1 MPKSPGAA
9 TQLKI
14 ASRWPLGVALTSWRY
29 MWRTTPMHR
38 RETMG
43 DLEEHRPP
51 AFPQGVSADEVQYA
65 SDGVGP
71 LFHRIYRTR
80 IKDSG
85 SAAKD
90 LIELI
95 AENPDRI
102 SPSEFATF
110 RKVTGEQGTMRV
122 GDEFVVRMAAPWDG
136 PVRVVRREDD
146 RIGYA
151 TLNGHLEAGQIE
163 FRCSDEDG
171 LIVFEIESWAR
182 NKDPLTN
189 FLYSHMRMSKEIQVH
204 MWTSVLERAEKLVDG
219 RIVGGIDVETVV
231 CNDGDA

>member
-9 TQLKI
+9 AQLKI
-14 ASRWPLGVALTSWRY
+14 ASRWPLGVVLTSWRY

-38 RETMG
+38 RETTG
-43 DLEEHRPP
+43 DVDEHGPP
-51 AFPQGVSADEVQYA
+51 PYPDGVSTDEVQYP

-71 LFHRIYRTR
+71 LFHRLYRTR
-80 IKDSG
+80 ITDSG

-110 RKVTGEQGTMRV
+110 RKVAGEEGAMRV

-136 PVRVVRREDD
+136 PVRVIRREAEMF
-146 RIGYA
+146 GYA
-151 TLNGHLEAGQIE
+151 TLKGHLEAGQIE

-182 NKDPLTN
+182 NKDGLTN
-189 FLYSHMRMSKEIQVH
+189 LLYSHMRMSKEIQVH
-204 MWTSVLERAEKLVDG
+204 MWTSVLERAAELAGG
-219 RIVGGIDVETVV
+219 RIVAGIDVETVV
-231 CNDGDA
+231 CSNGDA

>member
-38 RETMG
+38 RETTG
-43 DLEEHRPP
+43 AAEEHGPP
-51 AFPQGVSADEVQYA
+51 AIPDDVSADEIQYA

-71 LFHRIYRTR
+71 LFHRLYRTR

-85 SAAKD
+85 VAAED
-90 LIELI
+90 LIEMV
-95 AENPDRI
+95 AKDPDRI

-110 RKVTGEQGTMRV
+110 RKVTGEEGAMRV

-136 PVRVVRREDD
+136 PVRVIRCEAD
-146 RIGYA
+146 RFRYA
-151 TLNGHLEAGQIE
+151 TLKGHLEAGQIE
-163 FRCSDEDG
+163 FRCSDENG
-171 LIVFEIESWAR
+171 VIIFEIESWAR
-182 NKDPLTN
+182 NKDRLTN
-189 FLYSHMRMSKEIQVH
+189 LLYSHMRMSKEIQVH
-204 MWTSVLERAEKLVDG
+204 MWTSVLERAAALVDG
-219 RIVGGIDVETVV
+219 RIADGIDLETVV
-231 CNDGDA
+231 CRYGDG

>member
-9 TQLKI
+9 AQLKI

-38 RETMG
+38 RETTG
-43 DLEEHRPP
+43 DLEKHCPP
-51 AFPQGVSADEVQYA
+51 AFPDGVSSDGVQYA

-71 LFHRIYRTR
+71 LFHRLYRTR
-80 IKDSG
+80 INKSEIE
-85 SAAKD
+85 AKD
-90 LIELI
+90 LIEEI
-95 AENPDRI
+95 AEDPDRI

-136 PVRVVRREDD
+136 PVRVVRREAD
-146 RIGYA
+146 RFMSA

-163 FRCSDEDG
+163 FRCSDRDG
-171 LIVFEIESWAR
+171 LMVFEIESWAR
-182 NKDPLTN
+182 NKDRLTN
-189 FLYSHMRMSKEIQVH
+189 LLYSHMRMSKEIQVH
-204 MWTSVLERAEKLVDG
+204 MWTSVLERAAKLAGG
-219 RIVGGIDVETVV
+219 RIVDGIDIETVV
-231 CNDGDA
+231 CSDGDA